1 MVNSGDFYRQLSN
14 ELYPD
19 NEFDKK
25 AIKKTMM
32 KTFFSDNRFISD
44 NKFKDNWDASDKRLF
59 KAHFPMVY
67 EVFSL
72 IKRKEK
78 SLLARILQSIESDI
92 IVNKAS
98 KRIARERPDLPIF
111 TIHDSIVTSL
121 GDEDY
126 VATIITEELKNLTDL
141 DVQLGYE
148 YWTL

>member
-1 MVNSGDFYRQLSN
+1 M
-14 ELYPD
+14 
-19 NEFDKK
+19 
-25 AIKKTMM
+25 
-32 KTFFSDNRFISD
+32 
-44 NKFKDNWDASDKRLF
+44 
-59 KAHFPMVY
+59 
-67 EVFSL
+67 

-98 KRIARERPDLPIF
+98 KRITRERPDLPIF
-111 TIHDSIVTSL
+111 TIHDSIATTL
-121 GDEDY
+121 GNEDY